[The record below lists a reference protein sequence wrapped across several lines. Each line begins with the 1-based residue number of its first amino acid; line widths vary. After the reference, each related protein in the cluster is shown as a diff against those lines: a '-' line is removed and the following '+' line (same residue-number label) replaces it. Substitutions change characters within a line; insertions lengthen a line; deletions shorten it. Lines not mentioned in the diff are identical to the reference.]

1 MARFIENVRSNG
13 LILRRL
19 VKLKKQIFGLEL
31 LLTGDSQFDQEVW
44 SNLADNANHLRNQ
57 LSLGCYELLIPQN
70 IKTAKELLIEQGESY
85 RRLQLSGLFP
95 IDKVEAFV
103 AMARYGLIR
112 FYFAFIILQ
121 CLSKKLVSVSIKK
134 QEQSYKCLFEY
145 FNMNSFNHNLPQ
157 IRNFG
162 SSDNKNKLLV
172 SGYRKFDSYIDVCME
187 TVVKFLSDR
196 LYLDQATIRKLK
208 NLMFMLLKF
217 SNYEDKM
224 PADNL
229 GLFYVF
235 EGKLINLMNANAICL
250 TNNIPVAAVGNGGD
264 TLTFSTNQF
273 LEFYRRE
280 MLKLFYDMTHIDQAR
295 LRVQIGNNSLLKLLN
310 RFPISV
316 YH

>member
-1 MARFIENVRSNG
+1 M
-13 LILRRL
+13 
-19 VKLKKQIFGLEL
+19 KKQIFGLEL
-31 LLTGDSQFDQEVW
+31 LLTGDSQFDREVW
-44 SNLADNANHLRNQ
+44 SNLADDANHLRNQ
-57 LSLGCYELLIPQN
+57 LSLSCCEPLIPQN
-70 IKTAKELLIEQGESY
+70 IKTAKKFLIEQGGSH

-95 IDKVEAFV
+95 TDKVEAFV

-112 FYFAFIILQ
+112 FYFVFITLH

-134 QEQSYKCLFEY
+134 QEHSYKCLFEY
-145 FNMNSFNHNLPQ
+145 FNMSSFNHNLPQ
-157 IRNFG
+157 LLNFG
-162 SSDNKNKLLV
+162 NSDNKNKLLV

-187 TVVKFLSDR
+187 TVVNFLSDR
-196 LYLDQATIRKLK
+196 LYLDQATIQKLK
-208 NLMFMLLKF
+208 NLMFSLLKF
-217 SNYEDKM
+217 LNYEDKM
-224 PADNL
+224 LVDNI

-250 TNNIPVAAVGNGGD
+250 TNNIPIAAVGNAGD

-280 MLKLFYDMTHIDQAR
+280 MLKLFYDMTHIDQAS
-295 LRVQIGNNSLLKLLN
+295 LRVQIGSNSLLKLLN